1 MRKSSDRVVYQNAA
15 TSDARKVRGTIERSI
30 NVDTLQQ
37 HHELGRSVTNEGG
50 VSLVPFLRKQ
60 WNRPLV
66 PLGLRNF
73 GGGNVALQYLR
84 GVGKPGLRGFLHM
97 R

>member
-37 HHELGRSVTNEGG
+37 LHELGRSVTNEGG
-50 VSLVPFLRKQ
+50 VSLAPFLEKQ

-84 GVGKPGLRGFLHM
+84 GVGKPGLRGLLHM

>member
-1 MRKSSDRVVYQNAA
+1 MPARSAA
-15 TSDARKVRGTIERSI
+15 PIERSI

-37 HHELGRSVTNEGG
+37 HHELGCSVTNEGG
-50 VSLVPFLRKQ
+50 VSLAPFPEKQ

-84 GVGKPGLRGFLHM
+84 GVGKPGLRGLLHM

>member
-1 MRKSSDRVVYQNAA
+1 MRKSGDRVVYRNAA
-15 TSDARKVRGTIERSI
+15 TSDARKVTIERSI

-50 VSLVPFLRKQ
+50 VSLAPFLEKQ

-84 GVGKPGLRGFLHM
+84 GVGKPGLRGLLHM